1 MRTKELSGFLDT
13 LLEIQRIED
22 ISLNGLQVENKGEVN
37 KVTLAVDASF
47 DAIKK
52 AKDIGSDFMFVH
64 HGLFWGKSVSLTG
77 SMYQKIRVLIDSNI
91 ALYAAH
97 LPLDIHPEL
106 GNNAQI
112 EEILGWPVTG
122 DFGEYHGVV
131 IGKEVSF
138 KEPVSLSHLV
148 KHIESRLSCK
158 PSVWD
163 FGPAKV
169 KRLAYVSGD
178 GLSMLYQAI
187 ECGIDTFVTG
197 EPAHSH
203 YWEAK
208 EAGIN
213 VIFAG
218 HYATET
224 LGVKAVGEIIQERFG
239 LETIFIDLPT
249 GL

>member
-1 MRTKELSGFLDT
+1 MKTKELSDFLDR
-13 LLEIQRIED
+13 LLEIKNIED
-22 ISLNGLQVENKGEVN
+22 TSLNGLQVENRGEVG
-37 KVTLAVDASF
+37 KVALAVDVSM

-52 AKDIGSDFMFVH
+52 AKNAGTDFLFVH
-64 HGLFWGKSVSLTG
+64 HGLFWGKSVPLIG
-77 SMYQKIRVLIDSNI
+77 PMYQKIQLLVDSSI

-112 EEILGWPVTG
+112 EKVLGWPVAR
-122 DFGEYHGVV
+122 DFGEYHGLI
-131 IGKEVSF
+131 IGKEVNF
-138 KEPVSLSHLV
+138 EKPVPLSDLLNQV
-148 KHIESRLSCK
+148 QNGLDCNPI
-158 PSVWD
+158 VWD
-163 FGPAKV
+163 FGPEEV
-169 KRLAYVSGD
+169 KRLGYVSGD
-178 GLSMLYQAI
+178 GISMLSQAI
-187 ECGIDTFVTG
+187 NDGIDTFVTG

-224 LGVKAVGEIIQERFG
+224 LGIKAVGEVLQERFE
-239 LETIFIDLPT
+239 LETIFINIPT

>member
-1 MRTKELSGFLDT
+1 MKTKELSYFLDT
-13 LLEIQRIED
+13 LLEIHKIED
-22 ISLNGLQVENKGEVN
+22 ASLNGLQIDNKGEVN
-37 KVTLAVDASF
+37 KVALAVDASL
-47 DAIKK
+47 DAVRE
-52 AKDIGSDFMFVH
+52 AKNIGSDFLLVH
-64 HGLFWGKSVSLTG
+64 HGLFWGKPVALVG
-77 SMYQKIRVLIDSNI
+77 PMYKKIQLLIDSNI

-112 EEILGWPVTG
+112 EKVLGWSVSE
-122 DFGEYHGVV
+122 DFGEYHGVL
-131 IGKEVSF
+131 IGKEVRF
-138 KEPVSLSHLV
+138 KKPILLPNLVNHLQNSLGS
-148 KHIESRLSCK
+148 K
-158 PSVWD
+158 PQVWD
-163 FGPAKV
+163 FGPEKV
-169 KRLAYVSGD
+169 KRLGYVSGD

-187 ECGIDTFVTG
+187 ECGMDTFITG
-197 EPAHSH
+197 EPGHAH

-224 LGVKAVGEIIQERFG
+224 LGIKAVGKVIQEKFG
-239 LETIFIDLPT
+239 LETIFLNLPT